1 MINNTKQCPFCG
13 EEIQATAKKC
23 RHCGEWLEDSVSN
36 TKNQATTEVSFQRDS
51 NNHKTEVN
59 HLKTPISDFVLILFW
74 TGVIATFISMSHQS
88 GVCHLTNPHKWLQIM
103 QWATYIP
110 EWVADLLSGLVDIIF
125 AYALYI
131 GMKQQTKPMSGLLI
145 TNIIITVVVSFLIL
159 CNIVS
164 DEQLVVS
171 FTNDK
176 FIAFLTFV
184 ILGMLITSTIIGV
197 QFIRHFNGLL
207 NKLGWG
213 MLASL
218 IIVISAAALI
228 SEDEFSMTNT
238 IISFIEFWIISYILY
253 IQAEL
258 LTD

>member
-59 HLKTPISDFVLILFW
+59 HLKTPISAFVLILFW

-159 CNIVS
+159 CMDLIS
-164 DEQLVVS
+164 IADEDYIGILIS
-171 FTNDK
+171 R
-176 FIAFLTFV
+176 FV

>member
-23 RHCGEWLEDSVSN
+23 RHCGEWLEDSVAN
-36 TKNQATTEVSFQRDS
+36 THNQATTEIPFQGDS

-88 GVCHLTNPHKWLQIM
+88 GVCHLTNPQKWLQIM

-110 EWVADLLSGLVDIIF
+110 EWVADFLSGLVDIIF

-131 GMKQQTKPMSGLLI
+131 GMKQQTRPMSGLLI
-145 TNIIITVVVSFLIL
+145 TNIIITVLIYISTL
-159 CNIVS
+159 FSDLIKEDDNFRIIILVLTALVAFIV
-164 DEQLVVS
+164 LV
-171 FTNDK
+171 
-176 FIAFLTFV
+176 
-184 ILGMLITSTIIGV
+184 MIGI

-213 MLASL
+213 ILASL
-218 IIVISAAALI
+218 IIGISAIALI
-228 SEDEFSMTNT
+228 SEDEFSMTNA
-238 IISFIEFWIISYILY
+238 IVSFIVFWIDSYVLY

-258 LTD
+258 LAD

>member
-1 MINNTKQCPFCG
+1 M
-13 EEIQATAKKC
+13 
-23 RHCGEWLEDSVSN
+23 EDSVSN

-145 TNIIITVVVSFLIL
+145 TNIIITVVDLIS
-159 CNIVS
+159 IA
-164 DEQLVVS
+164 DEDYIGILIS
-171 FTNDK
+171 
-176 FIAFLTFV
+176 LFV
-184 ILGMLITSTIIGV
+184 ILSMLITSTIIGV

>member
-36 TKNQATTEVSFQRDS
+36 TQNQATTEIPFQGDS

-59 HLKTPISDFVLILFW
+59 YLKTPISDFVPILFW

-88 GVCHLTNPHKWLQIM
+88 GVCYLTNPYKWLQIM

-110 EWVADLLSGLVDIIF
+110 EWVADLLSGLVDTIF

-131 GMKQQTKPMSGLLI
+131 GMKHQTRPMSGLLI
-145 TNIIITVVVSFLIL
+145 TNIIITILIYISTLFSGLIKEDDDFGMIILIL
-159 CNIVS
+159 TALVALIV
-164 DEQLVVS
+164 LV
-171 FTNDK
+171 
-176 FIAFLTFV
+176 
-184 ILGMLITSTIIGV
+184 MIGI

-213 MLASL
+213 MLAFL
-218 IIVISAAALI
+218 IIDISTATLI

-238 IISFIEFWIISYILY
+238 IVSFIQFWITYYVLY

>member
-159 CNIVS
+159 
-164 DEQLVVS
+164 
-171 FTNDK
+171 
-176 FIAFLTFV
+176 FV

>member
-36 TKNQATTEVSFQRDS
+36 TQNQATTEIPFQGDS

-59 HLKTPISDFVLILFW
+59 YLKTPISDFVPILFW

-88 GVCHLTNPHKWLQIM
+88 GVCYLTNPQKWLQIM

-110 EWVADLLSGLVDIIF
+110 EWVADLLSGLVDTIF

-131 GMKQQTKPMSGLLI
+131 GMKQQTRPMSGLLI
-145 TNIIITVVVSFLIL
+145 TNIIITILIYISTLFSGLIKEDDDFGMIILIL
-159 CNIVS
+159 TALVAFIV
-164 DEQLVVS
+164 LV
-171 FTNDK
+171 
-176 FIAFLTFV
+176 
-184 ILGMLITSTIIGV
+184 MIGI

-213 MLASL
+213 ILASL
-218 IIVISAAALI
+218 IIGIPAIALI

-238 IISFIEFWIISYILY
+238 IVSFIQFWITSYVLY

>member
-1 MINNTKQCPFCG
+1 MINDKKKCPFCG

-36 TKNQATTEVSFQRDS
+36 TNNQATTEIPFQGDS

-59 HLKTPISDFVLILFW
+59 YLKTPISDFVPILFW

-88 GVCHLTNPHKWLQIM
+88 GVCYLTNPHKWLQIM

-110 EWVADLLSGLVDIIF
+110 EWVADLLSGLVDTIF

-131 GMKQQTKPMSGLLI
+131 GMKQQTRPMSGLLI
-145 TNIIITVVVSFLIL
+145 TNIIITILIYISTLFSGLIKEDDDFGMIILIL
-159 CNIVS
+159 TTLVAFIV
-164 DEQLVVS
+164 LV
-171 FTNDK
+171 
-176 FIAFLTFV
+176 
-184 ILGMLITSTIIGV
+184 MIGI

-213 MLASL
+213 MLALL
-218 IIVISAAALI
+218 IIIISTATLI
-228 SEDEFSMTNT
+228 SEDEFSITNT
-238 IISFIEFWIISYILY
+238 IVSFIQFWITCYVLY

>member
-88 GVCHLTNPHKWLQIM
+88 GVCHLTNPHKWLKIM

-131 GMKQQTKPMSGLLI
+131 GMKQQTNGK
-145 TNIIITVVVSFLIL
+145 IL
-159 CNIVS
+159 WIR
-164 DEQLVVS
+164 
-171 FTNDK
+171 FT
-176 FIAFLTFV
+176 L
-184 ILGMLITSTIIGV
+184 
-197 QFIRHFNGLL
+197 
-207 NKLGWG
+207 
-213 MLASL
+213 
-218 IIVISAAALI
+218 
-228 SEDEFSMTNT
+228 
-238 IISFIEFWIISYILY
+238 
-253 IQAEL
+253 
-258 LTD
+258 

>member
-13 EEIQATAKKC
+13 EEIQTTAKKC
-23 RHCGEWLEDSVSN
+23 RHCGEWLEAPVSN
-36 TKNQATTEVSFQRDS
+36 TKNQATTEIPFQGAS

-74 TGVIATFISMSHQS
+74 TGVIATFISISHQS
-88 GVCHLTNPHKWLQIM
+88 GVCHLTNPSKWLQIM

-131 GMKQQTKPMSGLLI
+131 GMKQQTRSMSGLLI
-145 TNIIITVVVSFLIL
+145 ANIIITVVVSFLIL
-159 CNIVS
+159 CMDLIS
-164 DEQLVVS
+164 ITDE
-171 FTNDK
+171 DY
-176 FIAFLTFV
+176 I
-184 ILGMLITSTIIGV
+184 GMLVSIFVVLGLFITSTIIGI

-207 NKLGWG
+207 NKLGWA

-218 IIVISAAALI
+218 IIAISTATLI

-238 IISFIEFWIISYILY
+238 IISFIGFWIISYVLY

>member
-110 EWVADLLSGLVDIIF
+110 EWVADLVSGLVDIIF

-145 TNIIITVVVSFLIL
+145 TNRILKTDCIHIFDLEIIFYYYINKRNYQYKLIVYF
-159 CNIVS
+159 I
-164 DEQLVVS
+164 
-171 FTNDK
+171 ND
-176 FIAFLTFV
+176 
-184 ILGMLITSTIIGV
+184 TSTSY
-197 QFIRHFNGLL
+197 
-207 NKLGWG
+207 K
-213 MLASL
+213 
-218 IIVISAAALI
+218 
-228 SEDEFSMTNT
+228 T
-238 IISFIEFWIISYILY
+238 I
-253 IQAEL
+253 
-258 LTD
+258 

>member
-36 TKNQATTEVSFQRDS
+36 TTRQATAEIPFQRDS

-59 HLKTPISDFVLILFW
+59 HLKTPITDFVLILFW
-74 TGVIATFISMSHQS
+74 TGVIATFISISHQS
-88 GVCHLTNPHKWLQIM
+88 GVCHLTNPRKWLQIM

-131 GMKQQTKPMSGLLI
+131 GMKQQNKPMSGLLI
-145 TNIIITVVVSFLIL
+145 TNIIITVAVY
-159 CNIVS
+159 
-164 DEQLVVS
+164 
-171 FTNDK
+171 
-176 FIAFLTFV
+176 FLTLCMDL
-184 ILGMLITSTIIGV
+184 ISITDEDYIGMLVSILVASGMFITSIIIGI

-207 NKLGWG
+207 NKLGWA

-218 IIVISAAALI
+218 IIAIPVATLM
-228 SEDEFSMTNT
+228 SENEFSIAN
-238 IISFIEFWIISYILY
+238 IILSFIEFWITSYVLY

>member
-1 MINNTKQCPFCG
+1 MIDEKKCPFCG
-13 EEIQATAKKC
+13 EEIKATAKKC
-23 RHCGEWLEDSVSN
+23 RHCGEWLKDSVSN
-36 TKNQATTEVSFQRDS
+36 TTNQTTTEIPFQGAS

-59 HLKTPISDFVLILFW
+59 HLRTSISDFVLILFW
-74 TGVIATFISMSHQS
+74 TGVITTFISMSHQS
-88 GVCHLTNPHKWLQIM
+88 GVCYLANPHKWTQIM

-131 GMKQQTKPMSGLLI
+131 GMKQQTRPMSGLLI
-145 TNIIITVVVSFLIL
+145 VNIIITVVVSFLIL
-159 CNIVS
+159 CMDLIS
-164 DEQLVVS
+164 ITDEDY
-171 FTNDK
+171 F
-176 FIAFLTFV
+176 
-184 ILGMLITSTIIGV
+184 GMLVSIFVLLSMFITTTIIGI

-207 NKLGWG
+207 NKLGWT

-218 IIVISAAALI
+218 IISISAATLI

-238 IISFIEFWIISYILY
+238 IISFIEFWIFSYVLY